1 MLFKIKILDHTLDL
15 PKMKSSFRILT
26 FFIISLS
33 ISCSKPDSVIGTSE
47 ITKWPND
54 KTGAVSITFDDGIIN
69 QLTIAKPILD
79 SLALPATFY
88 IITGKVE
95 GSGKGKFIGRSPE
108 EIIQETQITP
118 TDSSNFFERASL
130 IAFTGTT
137 EAEDYHARVGS
148 LYESGKK
155 DEAYKLLDEGYEKI
169 RNGKMINT
177 GEVIF
182 HNNVEDTTTWE
193 QYKLY
198 SSQGH
203 EIASHTVTH
212 PRLAVLDEKNMLYEL
227 EQSKADLLK
236 FIGEESIFSAEGP
249 YGTENERVMEYAHEI
264 YPALRNRMPEDWLEE
279 INRGSDANPGESNR
293 EYVQWQRG
301 PQTRHSI
308 EEMKSWVD
316 TVMNHDNIWLV
327 LVIHGVENLGWEP
340 KTKEELTQYFSY
352 MKAKENDLWIETFR
366 DVTKYIRARQNSQVK
381 SSIEDGTISISL
393 ESELDPSVYS
403 VPLTV
408 KTYIPENWKQAKNSN
423 QEPLEI
429 KSDSKGKYVMFPLK
443 LSESSTFITN

>member
-1 MLFKIKILDHTLDL
+1 MT
-15 PKMKSSFRILT
+15 R
-26 FFIISLS
+26 SLS
-33 ISCSKPDSVIGTSE
+33 FITLLFICIGFSCSEPNIIEGTSE
-47 ITKWPND
+47 ITKWPDD
-54 KTGAVSITFDDGIIN
+54 KKGAISITFDDGIIN

-79 SLALPATFY
+79 SLGLPATFY

-95 GSGKGKFIGRSPE
+95 GSGKGKFIGRDPN
-108 EIIQETQITP
+108 EIIRETGLTK

-148 LYESGKK
+148 MFESGRVQ
-155 DEAYKLLDEGYEKI
+155 EAYELLDEGFEKI
-169 RNGKMINT
+169 RSGEMVNT
-177 GEVIF
+177 GEVVF

-193 QYKLY
+193 QYKSY

-212 PRLAVLDEKNMLYEL
+212 PRLAVLDEVNMLYEL

-264 YPALRNRMPEDWLEE
+264 YPALRNRMPETWLEE
-279 INRGSDANPGESNR
+279 LNRASDAEPGESSK

-301 PQTRHSI
+301 ILTRHSF
-308 EEMKSWVD
+308 EDMKGWID
-316 TVMNHDNIWLV
+316 TTLNHDNIWLV

-340 KTKEELTQYFSY
+340 KTRDQLKEYFSF
-352 MKAKENDLWIETFR
+352 MKSTENELWIETFR
-366 DVTKYIRARQNSQVK
+366 DVTKYIRARKNTQM
-381 SSIEDGTISISL
+381 SSKFENNKITISLNSD
-393 ESELDPSVYS
+393 LDPTVYS
-403 VPLTV
+403 VPLTI
-408 KTYIPENWKQAKNSN
+408 KTYIPEDWTHAKSSDQKNLEIQEDVKGRYVLFPMTLSENSN
-423 QEPLEI
+423 
-429 KSDSKGKYVMFPLK
+429 
-443 LSESSTFITN
+443 FITDEID